1 MYIRHRIQA
10 GLRVFHSK
18 NKKEGKMTKGSLLS
32 IILAMLLLPV
42 LALADCPVPGRSA
55 YNETSCLLFAGA
67 RSRCDSVD
75 FFDPK
80 NDGGL

>member
-1 MYIRHRIQA
+1 
-10 GLRVFHSK
+10 
-18 NKKEGKMTKGSLLS
+18 MTKGSLLFVVF
-32 IILAMLLLPV
+32 AMLLLPV
-42 LALADCPVPGRSA
+42 LALAACPAPGRSA